1 MRIRKATA
9 ALASAALATVAA
21 GGLWIYGG
29 ANAADHLDPP
39 SRTDAAVTSTPD
51 VAADIADVFAFN
63 TATTV
68 TLIVTGAG
76 PQAPGVAPFYDRNV
90 LYQIHISNDGNPAT
104 SEADINIRFGRD
116 AANNWGVQF
125 TGIPSAPGALPVT
138 LSGPVQTTLTSGPII
153 KATAGLFDDPFFF
166 DLIGFRQTVATGTL
180 SFDKN
185 RNFFA
190 GKNDTA
196 VVVEFPR
203 SAIEN
208 GSSPIQVWAETRR
221 IQGS

>member
-1 MRIRKATA
+1 MRMRKATA

-21 GGLWIYGG
+21 GGLWVYGG

-39 SRTDAAVTSTPD
+39 ARTDAAVTSTPD

-63 TATTV
+63 TASTV

-104 SEADINIRFGRD
+104 SERDINVRYGRD
-116 AANNWGVQF
+116 AAGNWGVQF
-125 TGIPSAPGALPVT
+125 VGIPGATAAVA
-138 LSGPVQTTLTSGPII
+138 GPVQTTLTDGPVV

-166 DLIGFRQTVATGTL
+166 DLDGFKQTQATGTL
-180 SFDKN
+180 SFNNK

-196 VVVEFPR
+196 IAVEFPR

-208 GSSPIQVWAETRR
+208 GTNPIQVWAETRR

>member
-29 ANAADHLDPP
+29 AIAADHLDPP
-39 SRTDAAVTSTPD
+39 ARTDPAVTTTPD
-51 VAADIADVFAFN
+51 TAADIADVFAFN

-76 PQAPGVAPFYDRNV
+76 PQAPGVAPFYDRNI
-90 LYQIHISNDGNPAT
+90 LTQIHISNDGNPAT
-104 SEADINIRFGRD
+104 SERDINVRYGRD
-116 AANNWGVQF
+116 AAGNWGVQF
-125 TGIPSAPGALPVT
+125 VGIPGATGDVA
-138 LSGPVQTTLTSGPII
+138 GPVQTTLTNGTVV

-166 DLIGFRQTVATGTL
+166 DLQGFKDTMSTGNL
-180 SFDKN
+180 AFNNK

-196 VVVEFPR
+196 IAVEFPR

-208 GSSPIQVWAETRR
+208 GTSPIQVWAETRR